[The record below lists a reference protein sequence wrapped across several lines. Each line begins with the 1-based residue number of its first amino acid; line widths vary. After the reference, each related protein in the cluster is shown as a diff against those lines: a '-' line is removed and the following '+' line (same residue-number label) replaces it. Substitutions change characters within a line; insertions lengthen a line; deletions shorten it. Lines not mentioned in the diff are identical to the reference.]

1 MTNLNENIGTS
12 NKTYGSGLY
21 HNYHQNIK
29 ENIIFISDN
38 YTSKKIVNI
47 CNESKI
53 HLIIALKISHLD
65 FRTT

>member
-1 MTNLNENIGTS
+1 MTILDKNIGAS

-29 ENIIFISDN
+29 EEINFISDN
-38 YTSKKIVNI
+38 DTLKKNHHRNI

-65 FRTT
+65 F

>member
-1 MTNLNENIGTS
+1 MTILDKNIGAS

-29 ENIIFISDN
+29 ENITPIRDN
-38 YTSKKIVNI
+38 DTLKNIINI

-53 HLIIALKISHLD
+53 QLIIALKISHLD
-65 FRTT
+65 F